1 MKIAAL
7 YARVSSDRQQQQ
19 GTIASQLAAL
29 EQFAREKDYQVAPQ
43 HVFQDDGHSGAR
55 LDRPALDRL
64 RETALAGEIEAV
76 IALSPDR
83 LARHFPYQYVLV
95 EELEQAG
102 CRVIFTQAPPGLE
115 GLKALGE
122 KPEERMLEQ
131 MKSVFAEYERAQIAE
146 RCRHGRL
153 HRARQ
158 GEIWLARA
166 PYGYSYS
173 PRTETCPGKLVVN
186 EEEAAVVRRIY
197 IWLVDEQLST
207 YQIIKWLNQSGVC
220 TRSGNQWWAAATVGG
235 IFRNPVYAGTY
246 YYNCRQKVEVK
257 SAARAGDRLP
267 KMRATWR
274 SRRPKEEWIGISV
287 PQIIERQTWD
297 RAQEQL
303 RVNRERAPRNNKRH
317 EYLLRGLLVCGCCR
331 VRMYGVCGHGSRR
344 YQCPRKDTLRIS
356 PEPCPNRTVSAETIE
371 GLVWRSVSELLRD
384 PQLLIEQYQLRAQTV
399 DETPARQEQQ
409 RLARKLQ
416 ALKREEER
424 LIDAFQAGVLDLKIL
439 KERRARIA
447 EEVSRQETRQK
458 ALRAQIEQQEQQQ
471 SLLTSL
477 EEFTRGIQ
485 ASLDNP
491 SFETK
496 QKILR
501 LVVDKIEFKE
511 DEIGIKHL
519 IPISN
524 ARLQLYRFQRAGV
537 GKDALI
543 GIRRPKVALLA
554 LSNYCLQSCASG
566 LDRAARLRWVFH
578 TRLHAG
584 SDAYPGALFILS
596 RRRSMRHERLLS
608 MILNVTASQAYDTSD
623 RCSK

>member
-29 EQFAREKDYQVAPQ
+29 EQFARENDYQVAPQ
-43 HVFQDDGHSGAR
+43 HVFQDDGYSGAN

-64 RETALAGEIEAV
+64 RKAVLAGEIEAI

-95 EELEQAG
+95 EELQQAG
-102 CRVIFTQAPPGLE
+102 CRVIFTQASPGME

-146 RCRHGRL
+146 RCRRGRL

-166 PYGYSYS
+166 PYGYRYA
-173 PRTETCPGKLVVN
+173 PRTETCPGKLVIN
-186 EEEAAVVRRIY
+186 EEEAAVVRMIY
-197 IWLVDEQLST
+197 SWLVDEQLPT
-207 YQIIKWLNQSGVC
+207 YQIIKRLNQSGVR
-220 TRSGNQWWAAATVGG
+220 TRSGNERWAAATIGG

-246 YYNCRQKVEVK
+246 YYNCRQKAEVK
-257 SAARAGDRLP
+257 TSARAGDRHP
-267 KMRATWR
+267 KTRASWQT
-274 SRRPKEEWIGISV
+274 RRPKEEWIGIKV
-287 PQIIERQTWD
+287 PAIIARETWD
-297 RAQEQL
+297 QAQEQR

-317 EYLLRGLLVCGCCR
+317 EYLLRGLLVCGCCQ
-331 VRMYGVCGHGSRR
+331 VRMYGVSNHGMRR
-344 YQCPRKDTLRIS
+344 YQCPRKETLRVS
-356 PEPCPNRTVSAETIE
+356 PEPCPNRTLSAAQIE
-371 GLVWRSVSELLRD
+371 EMVWQSVSELLRD
-384 PQLLIEQYQLRAQTV
+384 PKLLVEQYQLRAQSF
-399 DETPARQEQQ
+399 DETPAKQEQR

-424 LIDAFQAGVLDLKIL
+424 LIDAYQAGIVDLNIL

-447 EEVSRQETRQK
+447 EEVSRLETRQT
-458 ALRAQIEQQEQQQ
+458 ALGAQVEQQEQQQ
-471 SLLTSL
+471 SLLNSL
-477 EEFTRGIQ
+477 EEFTRSIQ
-485 ASLDNP
+485 GSLDNP

-524 ARLQLYRFQRAGV
+524 ARLQLHRFQRAL
-537 GKDALI
+537 GK
-543 GIRRPKVALLA
+543 
-554 LSNYCLQSCASG
+554 
-566 LDRAARLRWVFH
+566 
-578 TRLHAG
+578 
-584 SDAYPGALFILS
+584 
-596 RRRSMRHERLLS
+596 
-608 MILNVTASQAYDTSD
+608 
-623 RCSK
+623 

>member
-7 YARVSSDRQQQQ
+7 YARVSSDRQHQQ

-29 EQFAREKDYQVAPQ
+29 EQFARERDYQVAPQ
-43 HVFQDDGHSGAR
+43 HVFQDDGYSGAN

-64 RETALAGEIEAV
+64 RKAVLAGEIEAI

-95 EELEQAG
+95 EELQQAG
-102 CRVIFTQAPPGLE
+102 CRVIFTQARPGME

-146 RCRHGRL
+146 RCRRGRL

-166 PYGYSYS
+166 PYGYSYA
-173 PRTETCPGKLVVN
+173 PRTETCSGKLVIN
-186 EEEAAVVRRIY
+186 EEEAAVVRMIY
-197 IWLVDEQLST
+197 SWLVDEQLPT
-207 YQIIKWLNQSGVC
+207 YQIIKRLNQSGVR
-220 TRSGNQWWAAATVGG
+220 TRSGNERWAAATIGG

-246 YYNCRQKVEVK
+246 YYNCRQKAEVK
-257 SAARAGDRLP
+257 ISARAGDRQP
-267 KMRATWR
+267 KTRASWQT
-274 SRRPKEEWIGISV
+274 RRPKEEWIGISV
-287 PQIIERQTWD
+287 PAIIARQTWD
-297 RAQEQL
+297 QAQEQR

-317 EYLLRGLLVCGCCR
+317 EYLLRGLLVCGCCQ
-331 VRMYGVCGHGSRR
+331 VRMYGVSNHGVRR
-344 YQCPRKDTLRIS
+344 YQCSRKETLRVS
-356 PEPCPNRTVSAETIE
+356 PEPCPNRTLSAAQIE
-371 GLVWRSVSELLRD
+371 EMVWQSVSELLRD
-384 PQLLIEQYQLRAQTV
+384 PKLLVEQYQLRAQTF
-399 DETPARQEQQ
+399 DETPAKQEQR
-409 RLARKLQ
+409 RLARKLL

-424 LIDAFQAGVLDLKIL
+424 LIDAYQAGIVDLNIL

-447 EEVSRQETRQK
+447 EEVSRLETRQM
-458 ALRAQIEQQEQQQ
+458 ALEAQIEQQEQQQ
-471 SLLTSL
+471 SLLNSL
-477 EEFTRGIQ
+477 EEFTRSIQ
-485 ASLDNP
+485 GSLDNP

-524 ARLQLYRFQRAGV
+524 ARLQLHRFQRAV
-537 GKDALI
+537 SVRWPI
-543 GIRRPKVALLA
+543 
-554 LSNYCLQSCASG
+554 AS
-566 LDRAARLRWVFH
+566 
-578 TRLHAG
+578 
-584 SDAYPGALFILS
+584 
-596 RRRSMRHERLLS
+596 
-608 MILNVTASQAYDTSD
+608 
-623 RCSK
+623 